1 MGEVLPWS
9 ASQVLAT
16 RTGALLRRYQEAF
29 LSLETRPVDG
39 DDMKVKMFVKV
50 EKSDNDQFDKAPRA
64 IQYRNTRYTAEL
76 ARYLMPIDKIVFRRS
91 PTSPFVKGLNSF
103 ERAKRMRALDRWSD
117 TVYLSIDH
125 SKFDAHVSAHWL
137 RAEHQFYLTLCPDP
151 ALAKLLAAQ
160 LVNQARTQNG
170 IVYTSDGGRM
180 SGEFNTS
187 LGNNL
192 INYAIIMTICEP
204 LGTILVDFDFVQDGD
219 DFVIACRESS
229 IAKLGSI
236 PDRCLKL
243 GMTTKVSNPVR
254 HLEQVE
260 FCQSQCLA
268 VGDVGHRMVRK
279 PFRAISRACVTV
291 RKLAPSQLRPY
302 IAAVA
307 SCEASCNDGVPIL
320 AAFASYL
327 RRHSGDCTELADR
340 ELDYR
345 RRLESHRACL
355 EVTERARASFA
366 VAFDVGPAEQLE
378 WENYFNSS
386 SHGLFI
392 DRTKADLKNGNC
404 FVQPPFFGAEQVPV
418 G

>member
-1 MGEVLPWS
+1 VCRHKCALTNLLPLPQSDRVMSQRAFHTCAENELAALYYRHLIATPTISDDAYGAFRFARAWCRKWMGEVLPWS

-268 VGDVGHRMVRK
+268 VGDVGHRMVR
-279 PFRAISRACVTV
+279 FRSP
-291 RKLAPSQLRPY
+291 LFYHDHRP
-302 IAAVA
+302 
-307 SCEASCNDGVPIL
+307 CHWRCRP
-320 AAFASYL
+320 
-327 RRHSGDCTELADR
+327 RR
-340 ELDYR
+340 
-345 RRLESHRACL
+345 
-355 EVTERARASFA
+355 
-366 VAFDVGPAEQLE
+366 
-378 WENYFNSS
+378 W
-386 SHGLFI
+386 
-392 DRTKADLKNGNC
+392 RTKGTK
-404 FVQPPFFGAEQVPV
+404 
-418 G
+418 